1 MAKAS
6 IFEVAQRAGVSIMTV
21 SRSFNKPEQ
30 VNEKTREKILK
41 IADELKYRP
50 SIVARSMR
58 TKKTYYLALILPDIM
73 NSFFPGIVRGV
84 DDYAKQKKYNIILIN
99 TDNDYKIQY
108 SLIDTFI
115 DKNVDGIIMG
125 GIAGGKKDTEFINR
139 LIEEKIP
146 IVLVDRY
153 IPGIDLSYA
162 ITDNYKAGYE
172 ATEYLIK
179 YGHRNIATVCSSLK
193 TKIFQDRL
201 RGYREALADNNI
213 VFDETLIIEGEEIL
227 ESGYYSMKELL
238 STGKK
243 ITAIF
248 AMCDFIAFGV
258 YKYCKEKDINI
269 PDEISV
275 ISIDDVFTSSI
286 ITPPLT
292 TMAQQKYE
300 MGYNAARILINNIDQ
315 PDLPVEQLILEPK
328 LIERESCKRIQ

>member
-6 IFEVAQRAGVSIMTV
+6 IYEVAKKSGVSIMTV
-21 SRSFNKPEQ
+21 SRAFSKPDQ
-30 VNEKTREKILK
+30 VNKETREKILK

-50 SIVARSMR
+50 SMVARSMR
-58 TKKTYYLALILPDIM
+58 TKKTFYLALILPDIM
-73 NSFFPGIVRGV
+73 NSFFPEIVRGV
-84 DDYAKQKKYNIILIN
+84 DDYARQKNYNTILIN

-125 GIAGGKKDTEFINR
+125 GIAGGKKDTIFINR
-139 LIEEKIP
+139 IIKEKIP

-153 IPGIDLSYA
+153 IPGIDLAYV

-179 YGHRNIATVCSSLK
+179 RGHKHIATVCSSLK

-201 RGYREALADNNI
+201 RGYRDALTNNSI
-213 VFDETLIIEGEEIL
+213 DFNENLVIEGEEIL
-227 ESGYYSMKELL
+227 ESGYFSIKELH
-238 STGKK
+238 SSGKK
-243 ITAIF
+243 FTAVF
-248 AMCDFIAFGV
+248 AMCDFIAFGI
-258 YKYCKEKDINI
+258 YKYCKEKSINI

-286 ITPPLT
+286 ISPALT

-300 MGYNAARILINNIDQ
+300 MGYNAARILIDGINKSEF
-315 PDLPVEQLILEPK
+315 PVEQLVLDPK
-328 LIERESCKRIQ
+328 LIERESCKKL